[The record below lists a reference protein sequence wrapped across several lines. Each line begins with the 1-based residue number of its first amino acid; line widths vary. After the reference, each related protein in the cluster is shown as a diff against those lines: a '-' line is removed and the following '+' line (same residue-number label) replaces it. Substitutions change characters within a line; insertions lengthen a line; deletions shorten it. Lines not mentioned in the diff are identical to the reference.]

1 MEFEGVYPAIIT
13 PLDKKNKFKE
23 DIFRKIIEFN
33 INSGAHGFWVSGG
46 TGESVYVDHNEI
58 KQVIKSSVDQSQ
70 NRAKIIAHVGSLTT
84 YNSQLLAESAANS
97 GAHAICAV
105 PPFFYKPDIK
115 TIIKHYKAISDAA
128 GNLPFF
134 VYNLPQSTGTEIT
147 PLMMKEIID
156 AIPNISGLKHSG
168 PAFTDLKGFINL
180 NISCF
185 IGNANLML
193 PALTLGASG
202 CIDGPL
208 NAAPELW
215 SNIWETFKKNK
226 LEESMIAQEKAI
238 KFSNIIR
245 DFDMHASIKEI
256 ISQRLNIDCGNPIP
270 PLPQLNENEKA
281 KLISDVKKLNIL
293 DFN

>member
-23 DIFRKIIEFN
+23 DIFRKIVEFN

-215 SNIWETFKKNK
+215 SNIWKTFRQNK

>member
-23 DIFRKIIEFN
+23 DIFRKIVEFN

-156 AIPNISGLKHSG
+156 AIPNTSGLKHSG
-168 PAFTDLKGFINL
+168 PAFTDLKGFVNL

>member
-23 DIFRKIIEFN
+23 DIFRKIVEFN

-168 PAFTDLKGFINL
+168 PAFTDLK
-180 NISCF
+180 
-185 IGNANLML
+185 
-193 PALTLGASG
+193 
-202 CIDGPL
+202 
-208 NAAPELW
+208 
-215 SNIWETFKKNK
+215 
-226 LEESMIAQEKAI
+226 
-238 KFSNIIR
+238 
-245 DFDMHASIKEI
+245 
-256 ISQRLNIDCGNPIP
+256 
-270 PLPQLNENEKA
+270 
-281 KLISDVKKLNIL
+281 
-293 DFN
+293 

>member
-23 DIFRKIIEFN
+23 DIFRKIVEFN

-128 GNLPFF
+128 GNLPFL
-134 VYNLPQSTGTEIT
+134 VYNLPQSTGIEIT

-168 PAFTDLKGFINL
+168 QAFTDLKGFINL

>member
-23 DIFRKIIEFN
+23 DIFRKIVEFN

-97 GAHAICAV
+97 GAHAICSV

>member
-23 DIFRKIIEFN
+23 DIFRKIVEFN

-115 TIIKHYKAISDAA
+115 TIIKNYKAISDAA

-270 PLPQLNENEKA
+270 PLPQLNENE
-281 KLISDVKKLNIL
+281 
-293 DFN
+293 